1 MMLLDSSIDEAQ
13 HCSNFNILSL
23 KSLPPHLQSKVL
35 QTVEASG
42 TVIPHASDTRINHYK
57 ASCAFM
63 HNLYC
68 LEIHHQDTCP
78 TSIVA

>member
-1 MMLLDSSIDEAQ
+1 MVLLDNSIDDAQ
-13 HCSNFNILSL
+13 HCSNFIILSL
-23 KSLPPHLQSKVL
+23 KSLPPHVRVL

-68 LEIHHQDTCP
+68 LEIHRQDTCP